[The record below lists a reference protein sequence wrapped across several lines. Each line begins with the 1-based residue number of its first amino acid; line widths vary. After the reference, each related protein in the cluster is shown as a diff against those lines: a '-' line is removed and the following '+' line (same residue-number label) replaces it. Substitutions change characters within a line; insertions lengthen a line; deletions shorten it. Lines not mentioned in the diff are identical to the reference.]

1 MDELLPVYRYKAFI
15 LAKDALID
23 SLLSKGLISEELI
36 KRSPPGK
43 PFLEYLAGLLPE
55 DCRERKKIARL
66 IRMRLRIAEEIMD
79 VIAPFKV
86 KLENLDPSLG
96 NMLELKTKLEQAID
110 RARSSS
116 INKQSNFRMRLL
128 KDISRIFKRVN
139 EDVKNTLRFTSEDDE
154 LDEDTKTIHIEK
166 LTPEECDLS
175 LCGCRPVNPETLVIY
190 REDRLV
196 RVRLK
201 IKRNGRGRKKG
212 RTVLVPL
219 SFVQEKLTKPQKSTE
234 RRRKRTTI
242 SSISKSFPLNEEPAP
257 SPSLIS

>member
-1 MDELLPVYRYKAFI
+1 MEELLPVYRYKAFI
-15 LAKDALID
+15 LAKDALIER
-23 SLLSKGLISEELI
+23 LLSKGLVSEELLR
-36 KRSPPGK
+36 RSPPGK

-55 DCRERKKIARL
+55 DCREREKIARL

-79 VIAPFKV
+79 VIASFEA
-86 KLENLDPSLG
+86 KLENLDPSQG
-96 NMLELKTKLEQAID
+96 EVLELKMKLEQAID

-139 EDVKNTLRFTSEDDE
+139 EDVKSTLRFTSEDDE
-154 LDEDTKTIHIEK
+154 LNEDTKTVHIEK

-175 LCGCRPVNPETLVIY
+175 LCGCRPVNPEMLVIY

-201 IKRNGRGRKKG
+201 IKTNGRGRKKG
-212 RTVLVPL
+212 RTVLAPM
-219 SFVQEKLTKPQKSTE
+219 SFVQENLTPDQQAEKTAGHE
-234 RRRKRTTI
+234 RKGI
-242 SSISKSFPLNEEPAP
+242 FPYPVN
-257 SPSLIS
+257 